1 MKPIS
6 CKMLRNDIFPSHKC
20 CHVLRTAFVEK
31 NLRGKSN
38 HQFKPEIFP
47 KHTSRGYLIS
57 ATILL
62 LVCCSLGP
70 VEKKDAILVVV
81 KGYQM
86 AVEQFLI

>member
-1 MKPIS
+1 
-6 CKMLRNDIFPSHKC
+6 MLSRLEDSICREEF
-20 CHVLRTAFVEK
+20 AW
-31 NLRGKSN
+31 KSN

-62 LVCCSLGP
+62 LVSCSLGP

>member
-1 MKPIS
+1 
-6 CKMLRNDIFPSHKC
+6 MLSRLEDSICREEF
-20 CHVLRTAFVEK
+20 AW
-31 NLRGKSN
+31 KSN

-47 KHTSRGYLIS
+47 KPTSQGYLIS

>member
-1 MKPIS
+1 
-6 CKMLRNDIFPSHKC
+6 MLSRLEDSICREEF
-20 CHVLRTAFVEK
+20 AW
-31 NLRGKSN
+31 KSN

-62 LVCCSLGP
+62 LACCSLGP

-81 KGYQM
+81 KGCQM